1 MRRDQLEHAIRA
13 SCQIIGQLEVIVVGS
28 QAILGTYPEDELP
41 QAATRSLEVDILP
54 ITDDNNETMQLADL
68 IFGGAGDLSQFQ
80 QTHGFSIDGVDLTTS
95 ALPEAWRTRLVK
107 VQNENTAAPGGHP
120 QYIGWCLDK
129 EDLCVAKLCA
139 FREKDCNFVDALISD
154 GLVDVS
160 VIAARLPTVPPRY
173 SSNVDRATAWLAYR
187 SRPNHR

>member
-1 MRRDQLEHAIRA
+1 
-13 SCQIIGQLEVIVVGS
+13 
-28 QAILGTYPEDELP
+28 
-41 QAATRSLEVDILP
+41 
-54 ITDDNNETMQLADL
+54 MQLADP
-68 IFGGAGDLSQFQ
+68 IFGVAGDFSQFQ

-95 ALPEAWRTRLVK
+95 ALPGAWRTRLIK

-160 VIAARLPTVPPRY
+160 VIAARLPKFRP
-173 SSNVDRATAWLAYR
+173 ATAQM
-187 SRPNHR
+187 STVRPLGRRTVLGPITGNFCRAVPTVSHHAIGVGRAFKPPVRRAK